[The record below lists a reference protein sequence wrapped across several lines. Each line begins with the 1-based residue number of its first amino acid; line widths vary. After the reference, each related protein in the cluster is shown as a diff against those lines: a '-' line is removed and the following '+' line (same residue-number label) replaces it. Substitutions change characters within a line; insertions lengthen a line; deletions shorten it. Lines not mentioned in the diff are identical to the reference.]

1 MAQKSSRYDA
11 VKENAG
17 CEGVQTMIKR
27 VTYHHYWF
35 IKLKNPHYLYSFG
48 FCVHSGIPVYTLLL
62 GCTQWKKNVHSGKK
76 MYTAKFPSAP
86 MYTSKSGFSPIVRSR
101 QMCIIRVGESDR
113 FFYTNG
119 GEAPPE
125 GAGARSTS
133 SSLDVSWLIY
143 FQGAYGGCQRKKSSE
158 LDVLFGLLLLSL
170 ARSSECVGLFA
181 GCSERTTARRY
192 VPWDTGGSCCY
203 LMAHISRAYTLIPA
217 QSCLPRATFTAPCWL
232 AAAL

>member
-1 MAQKSSRYDA
+1 MRRFSELTSSGS
-11 VKENAG
+11 G
-17 CEGVQTMIKR
+17 CLQSHNPTAPSDSLCVYR
-27 VTYHHYWF
+27 VHHT
-35 IKLKNPHYLYSFG
+35 P
-48 FCVHSGIPVYTLLL
+48 LLL
-62 GCTQWKKNVHSGKK
+62 FINSRKK
-76 MYTAKFPSAP
+76 MYTAKFPSEP
-86 MYTSKSGFSPIVRSR
+86 MYTHPNQDFPQLYAAVRCVSS
-101 QMCIIRVGESDR
+101 VWGKATDS
-113 FFYTNG
+113 YG

-203 LMAHISRAYTLIPA
+203 LMAHMSRAYTLIPA
-217 QSCLPRATFTAPCWL
+217 QTCLPRATFTAPSWL

>member
-1 MAQKSSRYDA
+1 MTVSSTA
-11 VKENAG
+11 H
-17 CEGVQTMIKR
+17 Q
-27 VTYHHYWF
+27 
-35 IKLKNPHYLYSFG
+35 NPCSHQVGLNRG
-48 FCVHSGIPVYTLLL
+48 FL
-62 GCTQWKKNVHSGKK
+62 GFLCSDD
-76 MYTAKFPSAP
+76 
-86 MYTSKSGFSPIVRSR
+86 
-101 QMCIIRVGESDR
+101 RVGESDR
-113 FFYTNG
+113 FFDTNG
-119 GEAPPE
+119 GEAPPK

-133 SSLDVSWLIY
+133 SSLDISWLIY

-203 LMAHISRAYTLIPA
+203 LMAHMSRAYTLIPA
-217 QSCLPRATFTAPCWL
+217 QTCLPRATFTAPCWL